1 MKGHFKR
8 RWKQLVVA
16 GAVTALVAGMGSTL
30 PSAFAGGT
38 IKADDDK
45 WISIGMGIRTS
56 FNAIEGASPGGHYS
70 NDFTVN
76 NARIYINGQNI
87 NRDEK

>member
-1 MKGHFKR
+1 MEDLGIHIAECFRVGGLDSGQGFLLLTREGISMKGHFKR

-56 FNAIEGASPGGHYS
+56 FNA
-70 NDFTVN
+70 
-76 NARIYINGQNI
+76 
-87 NRDEK
+87 